1 MRDDFAIF
9 ILSHGRA
16 GKVLTAV
23 TLKKYGYTGNWYIII
38 DDEDSQID
46 RYYRI
51 YGKEHIIMFSKK
63 EYDTKFDIMDNFS
76 GRQVPTFARNAVY
89 DIAQKLNLKYFLE
102 ADDDLTC
109 FRHRYLDK
117 NEKLCTK
124 YITDLD
130 SVILR
135 YLEYMDN
142 TNITVLAFAQT
153 GDLIGGKD
161 SKMYSSVYRRKAMQG
176 FFVRVSDRLE
186 YIGRFNDDVNAYVE
200 HGKRGKIFLTFR
212 DIVMD
217 TVETQV
223 QSGGISQMYLTY
235 GTYVKSFYSVML
247 CPSSV
252 FIDMMG
258 MNHRRI
264 HHMIDWDTSVPKII
278 SDTFKKGENYG
289 KHCNFKNVQR

>member
-9 ILSHGRA
+9 ILSHGRSNNV
-16 GKVLTAV
+16 KTV
-23 TLKKYGYTGNWYIII
+23 TTLINYGYTGNWYIII
-38 DDEDSQID
+38 DDEDNQAD
-46 RYYRI
+46 RYYHN
-51 YGKEHIIMFSKK
+51 YGKNHVIMFSKVAI
-63 EYDTKFDIMDNFS
+63 ESDFDIMDNFT
-76 GRQVPTFARNAVY
+76 GRSVPTFARNAVY
-89 DIAQKLNLKYFLE
+89 KIARSLNLKYFLE

-109 FRHRYLDK
+109 FRHRYLD
-117 NEKLCTK
+117 NAGKLCTK

-130 SVILR
+130 SVIER

-142 TNITVLAFAQT
+142 TPITVLAFAQT

-161 SKMYSSVYRRKAMQG
+161 SKMYSESYRRKAMQG
-176 FFVRVSDRLE
+176 FFVRVSDPIE
-186 YIGRFNDDVNAYVE
+186 YVGRFNDDVNAYVE
-200 HGKRGKIFLTFR
+200 HGKRGKLFLTFR

-235 GTYVKSFYSVML
+235 GTYVKSFYSVIL

-258 MNHRRI
+258 MNHRRV
-264 HHMIDWDTSVPKII
+264 HHMIDWETSVPKIV
-278 SDTFKKGENYG
+278 SSVFRKEN
-289 KHCNFKNVQR
+289 